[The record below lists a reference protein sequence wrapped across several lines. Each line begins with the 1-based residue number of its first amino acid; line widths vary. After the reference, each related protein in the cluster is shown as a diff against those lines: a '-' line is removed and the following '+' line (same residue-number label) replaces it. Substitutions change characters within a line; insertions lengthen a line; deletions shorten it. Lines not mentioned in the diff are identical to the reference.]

1 MSVPLHAVN
10 WKRYQPR
17 DLKDAFR
24 ACKDRARDEQRLSVE
39 RIADLLGCSADAL
52 YKWMGD
58 ARMPAAMIPGFEH
71 VCRAHYVSDYL
82 AAGQG
87 RIVIQIPPGH
97 PADIEDLAGLQS
109 LIADSVAQLVRC
121 YRGQAAIDATQ
132 RDLTQSLQGLGWHR
146 ENVAHLTH
154 PELDLGG
161 DDHA

>member
-1 MSVPLHAVN
+1 MSFPHHQTN

-24 ACKDRARDEQRLSVE
+24 ACKDRARDEHRLSVE
-39 RIADLLGCSADAL
+39 RIADLLGVSADAL

-58 ARMPAAMIPGFEH
+58 ARMPASMIPGFEH
-71 VCRAHYVSDYL
+71 ICGAHYVSDYL
-82 AAGQG
+82 AAGHG
-87 RIVIQIPPGH
+87 RIVIQIPAGH
-97 PADIEDLAGLQS
+97 PAAIEDLSELQV
-109 LIADSVAQLVRC
+109 LIANSVAQLVRC
-121 YRGQAAIDATQ
+121 YRGQATVDATQ

-161 DDHA
+161 DGHA